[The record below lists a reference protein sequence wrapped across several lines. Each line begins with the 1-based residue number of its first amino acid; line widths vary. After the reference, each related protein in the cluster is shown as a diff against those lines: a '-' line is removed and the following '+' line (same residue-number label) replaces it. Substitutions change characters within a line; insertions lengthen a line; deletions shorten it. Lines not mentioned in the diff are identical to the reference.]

1 MPPNDRKHKAARLA
15 ARIFATVLFPDN
27 RWEWENA
34 RDKAEKLL
42 LEAAEQ
48 LLDAYENSPPKKRR
62 EKKEKLQVLRK
73 HLQKNKKKT

>member
-27 RWEWENA
+27 RWEWQKA
-34 RDKAEKLL
+34 RDKVEKIL

-48 LLDAYENSPPKKRR
+48 LLDACEERRKRNF
-62 EKKEKLQVLRK
+62 KNFANIYK
-73 HLQKNKKKT
+73 KNKKRLDFS